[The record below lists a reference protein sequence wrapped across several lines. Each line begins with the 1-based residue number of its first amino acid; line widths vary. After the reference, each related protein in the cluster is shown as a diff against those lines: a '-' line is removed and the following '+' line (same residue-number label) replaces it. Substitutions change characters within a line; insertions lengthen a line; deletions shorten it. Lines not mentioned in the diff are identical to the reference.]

1 VPRGGGAVLTAP
13 PLPWS
18 GHPVDRLLL
27 WDIDRTLITAARIG
41 AAFFAQALEVT
52 TGRRMERAPN
62 MAGKTDLELIQS
74 VLALHEVPV
83 TAALIDRFCAELE
96 TAAHERRSEL
106 REKGEA
112 LPGAAAALHALGAIP
127 GVVQTVVTG
136 NIAPVA
142 RLKLEVL
149 GLADFIDFAIGGYGS
164 ESTDRRA
171 IVDLA
176 RERAARKHG
185 GAIAG
190 ERTFVIG
197 DTPHDVAGALG
208 SGVVAIGVATGG
220 TTEAQ
225 LRAAGA
231 HLVLPSLVDTQA
243 VLDAVIGLDR
253 STVL

>member
-1 VPRGGGAVLTAP
+1 
-13 PLPWS
+13 
-18 GHPVDRLLL
+18 VDRLVL
-27 WDIDRTLITAARIG
+27 WDIDRTLMTAARIG
-41 AAFFAQALEVT
+41 AAFFARALEVT
-52 TGRRMERAPN
+52 TGQRLVHLPHMG
-62 MAGKTDLELIQS
+62 GKTDLELIHS

-83 TAALIDRFCAELE
+83 TPALIAQFCAELE
-96 TAAHERRSEL
+96 TAARQGQAEL
-106 REKGEA
+106 RAKGEA
-112 LPGAAAALHALGAIP
+112 LPGALAALHALGAIP
-127 GVVQTVVTG
+127 GLVQTVVTG

-149 GLADFIDFAIGGYGS
+149 GLAEFIDFEIGGYGS

-185 GAIAG
+185 HSVPG

-197 DTPHDVAGALG
+197 DTQHDVAGALG

-220 TTEAQ
+220 TTEAE

-231 HLVLPSLVDTQA
+231 HVVLPSLVDTKA
-243 VLDAVIGLDR
+243 VLDAVTGLDR
-253 STVL
+253 SALL